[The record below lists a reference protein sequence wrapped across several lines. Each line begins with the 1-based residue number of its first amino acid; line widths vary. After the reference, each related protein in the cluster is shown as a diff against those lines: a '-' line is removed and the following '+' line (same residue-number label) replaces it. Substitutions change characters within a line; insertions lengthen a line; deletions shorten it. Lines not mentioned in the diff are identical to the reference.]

1 MTRTER
7 LNELFS
13 EWKASKSDY
22 AGNLCPDGIV
32 DEECYEK
39 AARRVL
45 FVLKEP
51 NAHHEDLCDHARNF
65 AQGTDKTNPTWRNLA
80 YWSYGIL
87 RGFPLFSRVKDD
99 PAYPQILYEIAV
111 MNLKKTPG
119 VSSAK
124 ETEICRFALDST
136 NQVFIRREFKI
147 IAPQIIVSCVG
158 TETRVDNLHEAL
170 RSLLAPGTPWLRSQN
185 GVSYL
190 RFEAGLLVA
199 FAHPAGRF
207 AEADLYNYLV
217 GEAQAIVQ

>member
-22 AGNLCPDGIV
+22 AGDFSPDGIV

-65 AQGTDKTNPTWRNLA
+65 ALGRDKSAATWRNLA

-87 RGFPLFSRVKDD
+87 RDFPAFSQVEGD
-99 PAYPQILYEIAV
+99 PTYTQILYEIAV
-111 MNLKKTPG
+111 MNLKKTAG
-119 VSSAK
+119 GSSAK
-124 ETEICRFALDST
+124 KSEILRFSLDSS
-136 NQVFIRREFKI
+136 NQVFIRREIEI
-147 IAPQIIVSCVG
+147 IAPQIIISCVG
-158 TETRVDNLHEAL
+158 PVSRVDELHEAL
-170 RSLLAPGTPWLRSQN
+170 RSLLAPGAPWLRSQK
-185 GVSYL
+185 GVYYL
-190 RFEAGLLVA
+190 RFEAGLLIA
-199 FAHPAGRF
+199 SAHPAGRF
-207 AEADLYNYLV
+207 AEDVQYDKFV
-217 GEAQAIVQ
+217 GEAQTIVQ

>member
-22 AGNLCPDGIV
+22 AGNLSPDGIV
-32 DEECYEK
+32 DEECYER

-65 AQGTDKTNPTWRNLA
+65 AQGRDKSRATWRNLA

-87 RGFPLFSRVKDD
+87 RGFPLFSQVKGD

-119 VSSAK
+119 GSSA
-124 ETEICRFALDST
+124 EEEEILHFALDSS
-136 NQVFIRREFKI
+136 NQVFIRRELEI
-147 IAPQIIVSCVG
+147 IAPQIIISCVG
-158 TETRVDNLHEAL
+158 TETRVDGLHGAL
-170 RSLLAPGTPWLRSQN
+170 RSLLAPGAPWLRSQN
-185 GVSYL
+185 GVFYL
-190 RFEAGLLVA
+190 RFEAGLLVV
-199 FAHPAGRF
+199 FAHPAGCF
-207 AEADLYNYLV
+207 AEASMYNYLV
-217 GEAQAIVQ
+217 GEAQSIVQ

>member
-1 MTRTER
+1 MTRTQR

-22 AGNLCPDGIV
+22 AGKLCPDGIV

-65 AQGTDKTNPTWRNLA
+65 AQGRNKSNATWRNLA
-80 YWSYGIL
+80 YWSYGML
-87 RGFPLFSRVKDD
+87 RGFPAFSQVKGD

-119 VSSAK
+119 GSLAK
-124 ETEICRFALDST
+124 KTEIIRFALDSS
-136 NQVFIRREFKI
+136 NQVFIRREFEI
-147 IAPQIIVSCVG
+147 IAPQIIISCVG
-158 TETRVDNLHEAL
+158 PVYAWTICMKH
-170 RSLLAPGTPWLRSQN
+170 
-185 GVSYL
+185 
-190 RFEAGLLVA
+190 
-199 FAHPAGRF
+199 
-207 AEADLYNYLV
+207 
-217 GEAQAIVQ
+217 

>member
-13 EWKASKSDY
+13 EWEASKSDY
-22 AGNLCPDGIV
+22 VGNFCPDGIV

-51 NAHHEDLCDHARNF
+51 NAHHEDSCDHARNF
-65 AQGTDKTNPTWRNLA
+65 AQGRDKSNAAWRNLA

-87 RGFPLFSRVKDD
+87 RGFPLFSQVKGD

-119 VSSAK
+119 GSSAK
-124 ETEICRFALDST
+124 KTEILRFALGSS
-136 NQVFIRREFKI
+136 NQVFIRREFEI
-147 IAPQIIVSCVG
+147 IAPQIIISCVG
-158 TETRVDNLHEAL
+158 PETRVDELHEAV
-170 RSLLAPGTPWLRSQN
+170 RNLLAPGAPWLRSRN
-185 GVSYL
+185 GVFYL

-199 FAHPAGRF
+199 FAHPDGRF
-207 AEADLYNYLV
+207 VDADLYNYLP
-217 GEAQAIVQ
+217 GETQAIVQ